1 MTSGLPRNV
10 GWYFFCFYGA
20 NFQLD
25 WWEITYHK
33 HVINQFHN
41 KQNILPTYFYV
52 FFILLNEMFL
62 YGNFFIKL
70 TIFHL
75 SKTKSENG
83 EYYRKNEILVSELAH
98 SAGQS
103 PSRINTSLTQILYG
117 SLQKKSYLTK
127 KYSLRK
133 VSKRQQ
139 LSFSLPTRLQ
149 VS

>member
-1 MTSGLPRNV
+1 M
-10 GWYFFCFYGA
+10 
-20 NFQLD
+20 
-25 WWEITYHK
+25 
-33 HVINQFHN
+33 INQFHN

-98 SAGQS
+98 SLGQS
-103 PSRINTSLTQILYG
+103 LSRINTSLTQILYG
-117 SLQKKSYLTK
+117 TLQKKNPTLQENIHFVKYQNANNCRFLCQPDCRYRSLLTIIREMILK
-127 KYSLRK
+127 GAKNH
-133 VSKRQQ
+133 SK
-139 LSFSLPTRLQ
+139 
-149 VS
+149 

>member
-25 WWEITYHK
+25 WWDITYHK

-52 FFILLNEMFL
+52 FFILLNEMFFFFF
-62 YGNFFIKL
+62 FFIKL

-98 SAGQS
+98 WAGQS
-103 PSRINTSLTQILYG
+103 PSRINTSLTKILYG
-117 SLQKKSYLTK
+117 SLQKKILPYK
-127 KYSLRK
+127 KIFTS
-133 VSKRQQ
+133 
-139 LSFSLPTRLQ
+139 
-149 VS
+149 

>member
-25 WWEITYHK
+25 WWNITYHK
-33 HVINQFHN
+33 HVTNQFHN
-41 KQNILPTYFYV
+41 KQNILPTYFSV

-103 PSRINTSLTQILYG
+103 PSRINTSLTQILHG
-117 SLQKKSYLTK
+117 TLQKKILSYK
-127 KYSLRK
+127 KIFTS
-133 VSKRQQ
+133 
-139 LSFSLPTRLQ
+139 
-149 VS
+149 